1 MAACGHIPIL
11 KAPAPQGSFSGTFT
25 MSVVS
30 CHLCIS
36 SLCDLSFLCYQ
47 SSVVSRESQAASVV
61 SCQLSAVNMSWGGHK
76 NNHSRSR
83 GDEAIGS
90 FKRQRRNAADAGSD
104 AAAGSNAAGDRYQLP
119 SSIELYIY
127 AWGAEFKYGGKGGS
141 ALACFFGITFTIVD
155 LESHCWNHIHN
166 HLLESQA
173 ARKGEPSCL
182 GS

>member
-1 MAACGHIPIL
+1 M
-11 KAPAPQGSFSGTFT
+11 
-25 MSVVS
+25 
-30 CHLCIS
+30 IS
-36 SLCDLSFLCYQ
+36 RFC
-47 SSVVSRESQAASVV
+47 VISR
-61 SCQLSAVNMSWGGHK
+61 QLSAVISQYELGGPQK
-76 NNHSRSR
+76 PSGRP

-90 FKRQRRNAADAGSD
+90 FKRQRVDAADGS
-104 AAAGSNAAGDRYQLP
+104 RYQLP
-119 SSIELYIY
+119 ASVELYIY

-141 ALACFFGITFTIVD
+141 ALACFFGICITFTIVD